1 MLLSRYGTARSGNDR
16 DVIRGSFFIK
26 LPQSFSQIE
35 SRLQILWGVG
45 QSPTI
50 KSIMPQAY
58 ILI

>member
-16 DVIRGSFFIK
+16 DVIRGSLFIK